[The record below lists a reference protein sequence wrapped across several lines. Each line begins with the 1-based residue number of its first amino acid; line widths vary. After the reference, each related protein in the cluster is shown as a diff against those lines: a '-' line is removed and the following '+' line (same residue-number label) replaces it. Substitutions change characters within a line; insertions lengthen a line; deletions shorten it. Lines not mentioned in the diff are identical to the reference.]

1 MSAAVEPRV
10 HTVPGAARRVL
21 AWRFDPAVE
30 AISSAA
36 HGGGTGLIDWILNI
50 GVDRGY
56 SRTDLDEHAS
66 EIAAELGLQG
76 HGTALFTAVDVRS
89 VRRAE
94 CDGVVVHATVG
105 VSKPTWAAE
114 RHRPVTPPGKPAEDG
129 EPVHDRVGGES
140 RQIHNTEAEPRTQ
153 AARVRSELEQK
164 AQGEAGA
171 RAVRDRSKQERQTT
185 GNAEEGSRSPRI
197 RLGTINIVAQL
208 PVGLEP
214 GAAVNA
220 TMTITEAK
228 VQALAEAG
236 IDGTGTATDAAV
248 VTWPA
253 AASRERF
260 CGPRSVWGQRLAN
273 AVHDAVHSGLPD
285 VSTRRTHTR

>member
-1 MSAAVEPRV
+1 MN
-10 HTVPGAARRVL
+10 
-21 AWRFDPAVE
+21 VE

-66 EIAAELGLQG
+66 EIAAELGLQS
-76 HGTALFTAVDVRS
+76 HGTALFTAVDVRG

-114 RHRPVTPPGKPAEDG
+114 RHRPVTPPDKPADDG
-129 EPVHDRVGGES
+129 EPAHGRVGGES
-140 RQIHNTEAEPRTQ
+140 RHIYNT
-153 AARVRSELEQK
+153 
-164 AQGEAGA
+164 
-171 RAVRDRSKQERQTT
+171 
-185 GNAEEGSRSPRI
+185 
-197 RLGTINIVAQL
+197 GTINIVVQL

-236 IDGTGTATDAAV
+236 VDGTGTATDAAV

-260 CGPRSVWGQRLAN
+260 AGPRSVWGQRLAI
-273 AVHDAVHSGLPD
+273 AVHDAVRSGLPD
-285 VSTRRTHTR
+285 VRTRRTHTR